1 MARAPLKVALLLSA
15 ALTVTAPAALGGGMP
30 VFDGTL
36 LGQAVEQLKSMQEQ
50 IKNQLAQL
58 NELKQQVSFL
68 NEISGLMD
76 EVSNAI
82 GKITHITLPIPNLD
96 KIKGQI
102 KSDARCLMPDG
113 VGWGIK
119 FTDLNFRSICDT
131 STKYREALFLSRDRL
146 KKLSFTEQEAAGREV
161 STRRSALLADTSTR
175 SLAQADVQ
183 MKQAEELNSTA
194 DSLQSALGNAETV
207 QDRLHVIAQTEIAQT
222 RAIAAQTQILAQM
235 LKLQSAV
242 AIKAGL
248 APDSVGE
255 ITEAKE

>member
-1 MARAPLKVALLLSA
+1 MARASVKAALLVTVALIA
-15 ALTVTAPAALGGGMP
+15 AAPAARGGGMP
-30 VFDGTL
+30 VFDGSL
-36 LGQAVEQLKSMQEQ
+36 LGQAIEQIKSMQEQ
-50 IKNQLAQL
+50 IQNQLKQL
-58 NELKQQVSFL
+58 AELKQQVSFL

-76 EVSNAI
+76 TVSQSI
-82 GKITHITLPIPNLD
+82 GSITHITLPIPNLD

-102 KSDARCLMPDG
+102 KSDMRCLMPDG
-113 VGWGIK
+113 ASWGIR
-119 FTDLNFRSICDT
+119 FTDLNLGSICDT
-131 STKYREALFLSRDRL
+131 STKYRDALFLSRDRL

-175 SLAQADVQ
+175 ALAQADVQ
-183 MKQAEELNSTA
+183 MKQADELNSTA

-235 LKLQSAV
+235 LKLQSAA

-255 ITEAKE
+255 ITEGKE

>member
-1 MARAPLKVALLLSA
+1 
-15 ALTVTAPAALGGGMP
+15 
-30 VFDGTL
+30 
-36 LGQAVEQLKSMQEQ
+36 
-50 IKNQLAQL
+50 
-58 NELKQQVSFL
+58 
-68 NEISGLMD
+68 
-76 EVSNAI
+76 
-82 GKITHITLPIPNLD
+82 
-96 KIKGQI
+96 
-102 KSDARCLMPDG
+102 
-113 VGWGIK
+113 
-119 FTDLNFRSICDT
+119 
-131 STKYREALFLSRDRL
+131 ALFLSRDRL

-235 LKLQSAV
+235 LKLQSAA

>member
-1 MARAPLKVALLLSA
+1 
-15 ALTVTAPAALGGGMP
+15 
-30 VFDGTL
+30 
-36 LGQAVEQLKSMQEQ
+36 
-50 IKNQLAQL
+50 
-58 NELKQQVSFL
+58 
-68 NEISGLMD
+68 
-76 EVSNAI
+76 
-82 GKITHITLPIPNLD
+82 
-96 KIKGQI
+96 
-102 KSDARCLMPDG
+102 
-113 VGWGIK
+113 
-119 FTDLNFRSICDT
+119 
-131 STKYREALFLSRDRL
+131 ALFLSRDRL

-222 RAIAAQTQILAQM
+222 RAMAAQTQLLAQM